1 MSTVPYPVWTGDPAL
16 EPAEPESAYVWIEED
31 QEWALVWPYLNK
43 AGQEI
48 GDPDPLEPP
57 IGYKDTPDMWETV
70 QRMVRTELLARELAK
85 DDYGDFEEEDD
96 FNVGDDFEPTSPYEN
111 EADVSISELMH
122 AGREELA
129 RQEKE
134 TGRQA
139 PQPKKPSVPPDEN
152 EAEPVAS
159 PPAPEQK

>member
-1 MSTVPYPVWTGDPAL
+1 MVQVPYPTWDGEASL
-16 EPAEPESAYVWIEED
+16 EPAEPADAYRWED
-31 QEWALVWPYLNK
+31 DEWVLTYPYLNK
-43 AGQEI
+43 DGYEVL
-48 GDPDPLEPP
+48 DPVPMEPP
-57 IGYKDTPDMWETV
+57 VGYKDQPDMWETV

-96 FNVGDDFEPTSPYEN
+96 FEVGDDYEPSSPFEN

-139 PQPKKPSVPPDEN
+139 PQPKKPSVPPDEK
-152 EAEPVAS
+152 EAESVAS
-159 PPAPEQK
+159 PPAPEQE